1 MGIEIDI
8 KDFIDIDAVSV
19 ADAFVKNH
27 SIEAFDEYMFALQ
40 RLKSE
45 LHDRIY
51 DIKKVAAVM
60 DEEKIDYNREQ
71 LKEKLDYLNN
81 PLKNIEDVYKRLAD
95 FKYNETW
102 LYYVK
107 TNCTYDNLVMKTSDE
122 LEEFIKTEPY
132 VALEGYRVKV
142 EAWLN
147 GIKNDKIALESGVK
161 MVGRFG
167 YNIREIDSYMMMKKA
182 DLYIKTATE
191 YYNKLLH
198 GIEERQNKCHHEWVE
213 IGHDSHYTYYRCS
226 ICGKEVRE

>member
-1 MGIEIDI
+1 MEIEI

-40 RLKSE
+40 RLKSD
-45 LHDRIY
+45 LRDRID
-51 DIKKVAAVM
+51 DIKKVAYVM

-71 LKEKLDYLNN
+71 LKEKLDHLNN
-81 PLKNIEDVYKRLAD
+81 PLKNIEDVYKRLID

-107 TNCTYDNLVMKTSDE
+107 TDCTYDNLVMKSSDE

-132 VALEGYRVKV
+132 VTLEGYRVKV

-147 GIKNDKIALESGVK
+147 GIKNDKIALESGVT
-161 MVGRFG
+161 MVERFG
-167 YNIREIDSYMMMKKA
+167 YNIREIDSYMMTKKA

-213 IGHDSHYTYYRCS
+213 FGHDSHYTYFRCS

>member
-40 RLKSE
+40 RLKSD
-45 LHDRIY
+45 LRDRID
-51 DIKKVAAVM
+51 DIKKVAYVM
-60 DEEKIDYNREQ
+60 DDEKIDYNREQ

-81 PLKNIEDVYKRLAD
+81 PLKNIEDVYKRLLD

-107 TNCTYDNLVMKTSDE
+107 TDCTYDNLVMKSSDE
-122 LEEFIKTEPY
+122 LEEFIKTEPF

-147 GIKNDKIALESGVK
+147 GIKNDKIALESGIK
-161 MVGRFG
+161 IVGKFG
-167 YNIREIDSYMMMKKA
+167 YNISETDSNMMMKKA

-198 GIEERQNKCHHEWVE
+198 GIEERQNKCHHEWDE
-213 IGHDSHYTYYRCS
+213 IRHDSHYTYFRCS

>member
-40 RLKSE
+40 RLKSD
-45 LHDRIY
+45 LRDRID
-51 DIKKVAAVM
+51 DIKKVAYVM
-60 DEEKIDYNREQ
+60 DDEKIDYNREQ

-81 PLKNIEDVYKRLAD
+81 PLKNIEDVYKRLVD

-132 VALEGYRVKV
+132 VTLEGYRVKV

-213 IGHDSHYTYYRCS
+213 FGHDSHYTYFRCS

>member
-1 MGIEIDI
+1 MEIDI

-40 RLKSE
+40 RLKSD
-45 LHDRIY
+45 LRDRID
-51 DIKKVAAVM
+51 DIKKVAYVM
-60 DEEKIDYNREQ
+60 DDEKIDYNREQ

-81 PLKNIEDVYKRLAD
+81 PLKNIEVIYKRLEEIECRG
-95 FKYNETW
+95 NW

-107 TNCTYDNLVMKTSDE
+107 TNCTYDNLVMKSDDE
-122 LEEFIKTEPY
+122 LEEF
-132 VALEGYRVKV
+132 
-142 EAWLN
+142 
-147 GIKNDKIALESGVK
+147 IKNDKIALESGVK
-161 MVGRFG
+161 MVRRFG
-167 YNIREIDSYMMMKKA
+167 YNIRVIDSYMMMTKA

-198 GIEERQNKCHHEWVE
+198 GIEERQNNCHHEWIE
-213 IGHDSHYTYYRCS
+213 IGHDSHYTYFRCS

>member
-1 MGIEIDI
+1 MEIEI

-19 ADAFVKNH
+19 ADAFIKNH

-40 RLKSE
+40 RLKSD
-45 LHDRIY
+45 LSDRID
-51 DIKKVAAVM
+51 DIKKVAYVM
-60 DEEKIDYNREQ
+60 DDEKIDYNREQ
-71 LKEKLDYLNN
+71 LKEKMDYLNN
-81 PLKNIEDVYKRLAD
+81 PLKNIEVIYQRLEE
-95 FKYNETW
+95 FKYIER

-107 TNCTYDNLVMKTSDE
+107 TNCVYDSLVMKSDDE
-122 LEEFIKTEPY
+122 LDEFIKTESF
-132 VALEGYRVKV
+132 VTLEGYRVKV

-167 YNIREIDSYMMMKKA
+167 YNIRDIDSYMMMKKA

-213 IGHDSHYTYYRCS
+213 FGHDSHYTYFRCS

>member
-40 RLKSE
+40 RLKSD
-45 LHDRIY
+45 LRDRID
-51 DIKKVAAVM
+51 DIKKVAYVM

-81 PLKNIEDVYKRLAD
+81 PLKNIEDVYKRLTD

-107 TNCTYDNLVMKTSDE
+107 TDCTYDNLVMKTSDE
-122 LEEFIKTEPY
+122 LEEFIKTEPF

-167 YNIREIDSYMMMKKA
+167 YNIREIDSYMMTKKA

-213 IGHDSHYTYYRCS
+213 FGHDSHYTYFRCS

>member
-1 MGIEIDI
+1 MEIEI

-40 RLKSE
+40 RLKSD
-45 LHDRIY
+45 LRDRID
-51 DIKKVAAVM
+51 DIKKVAYVM

-81 PLKNIEDVYKRLAD
+81 PLKNIEDVYKRLLD

-107 TNCTYDNLVMKTSDE
+107 TDCTYDNLVMKSSDE
-122 LEEFIKTEPY
+122 LEEFIKTEPF
-132 VALEGYRVKV
+132 VALEGYRAKV

-213 IGHDSHYTYYRCS
+213 FGHDSHYTYFRCS

>member
-1 MGIEIDI
+1 MKIEIDI

-40 RLKSE
+40 RLKSD
-45 LHDRIY
+45 LRDRID
-51 DIKKVAAVM
+51 DIKKVAYVM

-81 PLKNIEDVYKRLAD
+81 PLKNIEDVYKRLID

-107 TNCTYDNLVMKTSDE
+107 TNCTYDNLVMKSSDE
-122 LEEFIKTEPY
+122 LEEFIKTEPF

-161 MVGRFG
+161 MLWRFG

-213 IGHDSHYTYYRCS
+213 IAHDSHYSYFKCS

>member
-1 MGIEIDI
+1 MKIEIDI

-19 ADAFVKNH
+19 ADDFIKNH
-27 SIEAFDEYMFALQ
+27 SIEAFDEYMSALQ

-60 DEEKIDYNREQ
+60 DDEKIDYDREQ

-122 LEEFIKTEPY
+122 LEEFIKTEPF
-132 VALEGYRVKV
+132 VALEGYRAKV

-167 YNIREIDSYMMMKKA
+167 YNIRDIDSYMMKKKA
-182 DLYIKTATE
+182 DLYIETATK

-213 IGHDSHYTYYRCS
+213 FGHDSHYTYFRCS

>member
-40 RLKSE
+40 RLKSD
-45 LHDRIY
+45 LSDRIE
-51 DIKKVAAVM
+51 DIKKVAYVM

-71 LKEKLDYLNN
+71 LKEKLDYLYN
-81 PLKNIEDVYKRLAD
+81 PLKNIEDVYKRLVD

-107 TNCTYDNLVMKTSDE
+107 TNCVYDNLVMKTDDE
-122 LEEFIKTEPY
+122 LEEFIKTEPF
-132 VALEGYRVKV
+132 VTVEGYRVKV

-167 YNIREIDSYMMMKKA
+167 YNIREIDSYMMKKKA

-213 IGHDSHYTYYRCS
+213 IAHDSHYSYFKCS